1 MWARLGSGGFFLRS
15 RVVYG
20 RLDFRVDVLDH
31 LEDLL
36 LRGLHLLHLLLE
48 DVLFLLDDFFFLL
61 DLCSVSLF
69 LGSHDLYHL
78 FGRLGWSAQ

>member
-1 MWARLGSGGFFLRS
+1 MRARLGSGGVFLGR
-15 RVVYG
+15 RVVHG
-20 RLDFRVDVLDH
+20 RLDFPVDELDH

-48 DVLFLLDDFFFLL
+48 DVLFLLDGFFFLL

-78 FGRLGWSAQ
+78 FGRPGLSAQ